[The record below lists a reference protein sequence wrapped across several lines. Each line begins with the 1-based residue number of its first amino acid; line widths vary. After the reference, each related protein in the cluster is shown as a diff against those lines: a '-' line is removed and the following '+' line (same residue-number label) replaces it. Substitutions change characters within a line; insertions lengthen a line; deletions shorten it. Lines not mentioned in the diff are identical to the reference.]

1 MAFTLLALAPVVA
14 HAQIALVKT
23 SSCGPVAFPTSACSI
38 SSTGAGNLI
47 VVGIQMRGGAA
58 STVIATV
65 TDDAGNNY
73 AEAVG
78 TLATDGA
85 SGSVSDIWYAMN
97 SKPGAKVLA
106 ITPSSTVSN
115 AAAVVWEFSGANTTA
130 PLDTTAG
137 QNSQP
142 ATTTPQGAAVTTTY
156 SNEVVVSLASVSGS
170 ILGIVTGS
178 LFTNDST
185 VNNDGWSHLIAVLP
199 NTYSA
204 QWNQSS
210 SATFASSTASFRA
223 ANAKATYSA
232 CDLNK
237 DGAVNVI
244 DVQLATNMNIGLQT
258 CTANIAGPG
267 VCSSLVVQQVRAA
280 ALPPNVCTVASS
292 HSVLLSWGASS
303 TPGVRYNVYRSSS
316 SSSPYTKLT
325 SSTPIAG
332 LAYID
337 STISAGQIY
346 YYQVTAIN
354 DTGESLP
361 TSPTAAAV
369 PFP

>member
-1 MAFTLLALAPVVA
+1 
-14 HAQIALVKT
+14 
-23 SSCGPVAFPTSACSI
+23 
-38 SSTGAGNLI
+38 
-47 VVGIQMRGGAA
+47 MRGANA

-73 AEAVG
+73 VEAIG

-85 SGSVSDIWYAMN
+85 SGSVSDIWYASN
-97 SKPGAKVLA
+97 SKPGATRVT
-106 ITPSSTVSN
+106 ITPSSTLSN
-115 AAAVVWEFSGANTTA
+115 AAAVVWEFSGSNTTT
-130 PLDTTAG
+130 PLDAAAG

-142 ATTTPQGAAVTTTY
+142 ATTTPQAASVTTTY
-156 SNEVVVSLASVSGS
+156 PNEVVVSLASVSGS
-170 ILGIVTGS
+170 ILGILTGS

-185 VNNDGWSHLIAVLP
+185 VNNEGWSHLIAALP
-199 NTYSA
+199 GTYSA

-210 SATFASSTASFRA
+210 PGTFASSTASFKA
-223 ANAKATYSA
+223 ASSKATYSA

-244 DVQLATNMNIGLQT
+244 DVQLATNMNLGLQP
-258 CTANIAGPG
+258 CAANIAGPG
-267 VCSSLVVQQVRAA
+267 VCSSLVVQQVQKA

-303 TPGVRYNVYRSSS
+303 TTGVRYNIYRSSS
-316 SSSPYTKLT
+316 SNGPYKKLT
-325 SSTPIAG
+325 SSTPITG

-337 STISAGQIY
+337 STVYAGQTY

-354 DTGESLP
+354 GAGESSP
-361 TSPTAAAV
+361 TSAATAAV